1 MELTQS
7 QFMRLYNDANREQ
20 FNPIF
25 FERSNQEIMDCMK
38 KIILSCERDKYF
50 TLKVLD
56 MREIYDYEEI
66 INLLRDYE
74 DRSRKKSSKSENP
87 YDYINIK
94 DSDIMLL
101 EVKYFIRHNGM
112 EIDQNTNEVRYNPWE
127 ILTVYIVLPRFT
139 KKYYFRLNGNYYSDI
154 FQIVDGS
161 TYNNITGGK
170 NKKSQCNT
178 FKTMF
183 TPIRMYRV
191 YRDLQDV
198 SGEMVKHTVFTVNI
212 NIVFNSF
219 TNCMFYL
226 LANYGFYN
234 CCEFLDIH
242 CVQILDEPILDGE
255 HYNFEKHGIYVSY
268 PKYCY
273 QDPMV
278 QAFAATILDGINNN
292 CKIDDLFDIRYWLT
306 NLGNAFKNPTIEK
319 GLFILDA
326 LDGTYDLITK
336 EELHLPD
343 ELKVDIYMVLRWLMR
358 EFGPIRAKNNVDVTL
373 KRYRIGEPI
382 AAVYAKKI
390 TTGLNICADMGKK
403 VTLYSVHKHIN
414 TIPMYVINNIINMS
428 NLIAYRD
435 LVNDNDGMTALK
447 FTYKGISGLGE
458 NGTSI
463 QQTYRYVDPSHAGI
477 LDLDSSTTSDPG
489 MSGTICPLATVYKG
503 NSFSEYEEPN
513 TWEEQY
519 KHFQTD
525 WFEANYPKKINPFKF
540 KEQPVTDFTSL
551 RKQIIKEN
559 LEIDKVIV
567 PFFDVKDPSIEY
579 STAYYQV
586 GEEYEYEKNIKSM
599 FTVVEDDNEDAIN
612 NLDDYEDDDFD
623 DFD

>member
-1 MELTQS
+1 MEITQS
-7 QFMRLYNDANREQ
+7 QFMRLYNDTHREQ
-20 FNPIF
+20 FNPVF
-25 FERSNQEIMDCMK
+25 FQRSNNEIMDCMK
-38 KIILSCERDKYF
+38 KVILSCERDKYF

-74 DRSRKKSSKSENP
+74 DKNRKKSSKSENP
-87 YDYINIK
+87 YDYIDVK

-101 EVKYFIRHNGM
+101 EVKYFIRHNGT
-112 EIDQNTNEVRYNPWE
+112 EINQDTNQVICNPWE
-127 ILTVYIVLPRFT
+127 ILTVLIVLPRFT
-139 KKYYFRLNGNYYSDI
+139 KKYYFRLNGNYYTDI

-178 FKTMF
+178 FKSMF
-183 TPIRMYRV
+183 TPIRMYRMH
-191 YRDLQDV
+191 RDLRDV
-198 SGEMVKHTVFTVNI
+198 SGEDVRHTVYTANI

-226 LANYGFYN
+226 LANYGFTY
-234 CCEFLDIH
+234 CCDFLDIH
-242 CVQILDEPILDGE
+242 CVKILDEPILDGE
-255 HYNFEKHGIYVSY
+255 HYNFERNGIYVSY

-278 QAFAATILDGINNN
+278 QAFAASILDGINNET
-292 CKIDDLFDIRYWLT
+292 KIDDLFDIRHWLV
-306 NLGNAFKNPTIEK
+306 NLGAAFKNPTLEK

-326 LDGTYDLITK
+326 LDDSTYDLITK

-343 ELKVDIYMVLRWLMR
+343 DLKADIFMILRWLMR
-358 EFGPIRAKNNVDVTL
+358 EFGYIRAKNNVDVTL

-382 AAVYAKKI
+382 AAVYAKKLI
-390 TTGLNICADMGKK
+390 TGLNICADLGKK

-463 QQTYRYVDPSHAGI
+463 QQSYRYVDPSHAGI

-489 MSGTICPLATVYKG
+489 MSGTICPLAKLYPG
-503 NSFSEYEEPN
+503 NSFSEYEEPHF
-513 TWEEQY
+513 WEEQY
-519 KHFQTD
+519 KHYQTD
-525 WFEANYPKKINPFKF
+525 WMDAHYPDRINPIVFN
-540 KEQPVTDFTSL
+540 EPLNIDITAP
-551 RKQIIKEN
+551 RKQVIKEN
-559 LEIDKVIV
+559 LDIDKVICPV
-567 PFFDVKDPSIEY
+567 VDATDPSIEY
-579 STAYYQV
+579 SIARSQMAL
-586 GEEYEYEKNIKSM
+586 EYEEESNVKSM
-599 FTVVEDDNEDAIN
+599 FTIVQDGKETSIDDSY
-612 NLDDYEDDDFD
+612 DDYDDE
-623 DFD
+623 

>member
-1 MELTQS
+1 MEMTQS
-7 QFMRLYNDANREQ
+7 QFMRLYNDTHREQ

-25 FERSNQEIMDCMK
+25 FQRANSEIMDCVK

-74 DRSRKKSSKSENP
+74 DKNRKKSSKAENP
-87 YDYINIK
+87 YDYIDIK

-101 EVKYFIRHNGM
+101 EVKYFIRHNGT
-112 EIDQNTNEVRYNPWE
+112 EINQETNEVICNPWE
-127 ILTVYIVLPRFT
+127 ILTVLIVLPRFT
-139 KKYYFRLNGNYYSDI
+139 KKYYFRLNGNYYTDI

-183 TPIRMYRV
+183 TPIRMYRMH
-191 YRDLQDV
+191 RDLQDV
-198 SGEMVKHTVFTVNI
+198 SGDIVRHTIFTVNI

-226 LANYGFYN
+226 LANYGFYH
-234 CCEFLDIH
+234 CCDFLDIH
-242 CVQILDEPILDGE
+242 CVQILDKPILDGDY
-255 HYNFEKHGIYVSY
+255 YNFESNGIYITY

-278 QAFAATILDGINNN
+278 QAFAASILMAINKDT
-292 CKIDDLFDIRYWLT
+292 KIDDLFDIRFWLT
-306 NLGNAFKNPTIEK
+306 NLGSVFKNASIEK

-343 ELKVDIYMVLRWLMR
+343 DLKADIYMILRWLMR
-358 EFGPIRAKNNVDVTL
+358 EFGYLRAKNNVDVSL

-382 AAVYAKKI
+382 AAVYAKKL

-435 LVNDNDGMTALK
+435 LVNDNDAMTAIK

-458 NGTSI
+458 NGTLVQES
-463 QQTYRYVDPSHAGI
+463 YRYVDPSHAGI

-489 MSGTICPLATVYKG
+489 MSGTICPLGKVYKG
-503 NSFSEYEEPN
+503 NSFSEYEEPHY
-513 TWEEQY
+513 WEEQY
-519 KHFQTD
+519 KHFQIE
-525 WFEANYPKKINPFKF
+525 WMESKYPKLKNPFKF
-540 KEQPVTDFTSL
+540 KEEPKVDYTSL

-559 LEIDKVIV
+559 LEIDKVIC
-567 PFFDVKDPSIEY
+567 PFFSVEDPSIEFSIARSQMAQEY
-579 STAYYQV
+579 V
-586 GEEYEYEKNIKSM
+586 EESNVKSM
-599 FTVVEDDNEDAIN
+599 FTIVEDGNAESI
-612 NLDDYEDDDFD
+612 DDYFD
-623 DFD
+623 D

>member
-7 QFMRLYNDANREQ
+7 QFMRLYNDTHREQ

-25 FERSNQEIMDCMK
+25 FERKNSEIMDCVK
-38 KIILSCERDKYF
+38 KVILSCERDKYF
-50 TLKVLD
+50 TLKVLG
-56 MREIYDYEEI
+56 MKEIYDYEEI

-74 DRSRKKSSKSENP
+74 DKNRKKSSKAENP
-87 YDYINIK
+87 YDYIDIK

-101 EVKYFIRHNGM
+101 EVKYFIRHNGT
-112 EIDQNTNEVRYNPWE
+112 EINQETNEVICNPWE
-127 ILTVYIVLPRFT
+127 ILTVLIVLPRFT
-139 KKYYFRLNGNYYSDI
+139 KKYYFRLNGNYYTDT

-183 TPIRMYRV
+183 TPIRMYRMH
-191 YRDLQDV
+191 RDLQDV
-198 SGEMVKHTVFTVNI
+198 SGEIVRHTVFTVNI

-226 LANYGFYN
+226 LANYGYYH
-234 CCEFLDIH
+234 CCDFLDIH
-242 CVQILDEPILDGE
+242 CIQILSEPILDGE
-255 HYNFEKHGIYVSY
+255 HYNFESNGIYITY

-278 QAFAATILDGINNN
+278 QAFAASILMAINKDT
-292 CKIDDLFDIRYWLT
+292 KIDDLFDIRFWLV
-306 NLGNAFKNPTIEK
+306 NLGATFKNATIEK

-336 EELHLPD
+336 EELHLPED
-343 ELKVDIYMVLRWLMR
+343 LKADIYMILRWLMR
-358 EFGPIRAKNNVDVTL
+358 EFGPLRSKNNVDVSL

-382 AAVYAKKI
+382 AAVYAKKL

-435 LVNDNDGMTALK
+435 LVNDNDAMTAIK

-463 QQTYRYVDPSHAGI
+463 QQSYRYVDPSHAGI

-489 MSGTICPLATVYKG
+489 MSGTICPLGKVYKG

-525 WFEANYPKKINPFKF
+525 WFDSKYPKVVKPFIF
-540 KEQPVTDFTSL
+540 KEPPVTDYTSL
-551 RKQIIKEN
+551 RKQIVKEN
-559 LEIDKVIV
+559 LEIDKVIC
-567 PFFDVKDPSIEY
+567 PFKSATDPSIEF
-579 STAYYQV
+579 SIARSQM
-586 GEEYEYEKNIKSM
+586 EKEYVDESNVKSM
-599 FTVVEDDNEDAIN
+599 FTVVEDNAEPIESSLDY
-612 NLDDYEDDDFD
+612 DDYE
-623 DFD
+623 

>member
-1 MELTQS
+1 MEMTQS
-7 QFMRLYNDANREQ
+7 QFMRLYNDAHREQ

-25 FERSNQEIMDCMK
+25 FQRSNDEIMDCMK
-38 KIILSCERDKYF
+38 KVILSCERDKYF

-56 MREIYDYEEI
+56 MKEIYDYEEI

-74 DRSRKKSSKSENP
+74 DRNKKKSSKSENP
-87 YDYINIK
+87 YDYIDVK

-101 EVKYFIRHNGM
+101 EVKYLIRHNGT
-112 EIDQNTNEVRYNPWE
+112 EIDQDTNQVICNPWE
-127 ILTVYIVLPRFT
+127 VLTVLIVLPRFT
-139 KKYYFRLNGNYYSDI
+139 KKYYFRLNGNYYTDI

-183 TPIRMYRV
+183 TPIRMYRMH
-191 YRDLQDV
+191 RDLEDV
-198 SGEMVKHTVFTVNI
+198 SGEIVRHTVFTVNI

-219 TNCMFYL
+219 TNCIFYL
-226 LANYGFYN
+226 LANYGFIY
-234 CCEFLDIH
+234 CCDFLDIH
-242 CVQILDEPILDGE
+242 CVQILDKPILDGE
-255 HYNFEKHGIYVSY
+255 HYNFERNGIYITY

-278 QAFAATILDGINNN
+278 QAFAVSLLDGINSDT
-292 CKIDDLFDIRYWLT
+292 KIDDLFDIRYWLI
-306 NLGNAFKNPTIEK
+306 NLGTVFKNPSIEK

-343 ELKVDIYMVLRWLMR
+343 DLKADIYMILRWLMR
-358 EFGPIRAKNNVDVTL
+358 EFTYLRAKNNVDVSL

-382 AAVYAKKI
+382 AAVYAKKL
-390 TTGLNICADMGKK
+390 TTGLNICADLGKK

-414 TIPMYVINNIINMS
+414 TIPMFVINNIINMS

-489 MSGTICPLATVYKG
+489 MSGTICPLAKVYPG
-503 NSFSEYEEPN
+503 NSFSEYEEPHF
-513 TWEEQY
+513 WEEQY
-519 KHFQTD
+519 KHYQTD
-525 WFEANYPKKINPFKF
+525 WFESHYPKKIQPFEF
-540 KEQPVTDFTSL
+540 KEPRVVDML
-551 RKQIIKEN
+551 APRKQIIKEN
-559 LEIDKVIV
+559 LDIDKVIC
-567 PFFDVKDPSIEY
+567 PFVDANDPTIEY
-579 STAYYQV
+579 SIARSQIAM
-586 GEEYEYEKNIKSM
+586 EYENESNVKSL
-599 FTVVEDDNEDAIN
+599 FTIVKDDEAESI
-612 NLDDYEDDDFD
+612 DDSYYDYDEE
-623 DFD
+623 

>member
-1 MELTQS
+1 MNITQS
-7 QFMRLYNDANREQ
+7 QFMRLYNETHRED
-20 FNPIF
+20 FNPIYF
-25 FERSNQEIMDCMK
+25 QRDNRDIIDCMK
-38 KIILSCERDKYF
+38 KVILSCERDKYF

-74 DRSRKKSSKSENP
+74 EKNKKKSTKENT
-87 YDYINIK
+87 YDYININ

-101 EVKYFIRHNGM
+101 EVKYFIRHNGI
-112 EIDQNTNEVRYNPWE
+112 EINQETNEMVSNPWE
-127 ILTVYIVLPRFT
+127 ILTVLIALPRFT

-178 FKTMF
+178 FKTIF
-183 TPIRMYRV
+183 TPIRMYKI
-191 YRDLQDV
+191 YKDLEDV
-198 SGEMVKHTVFTVNI
+198 TGEIVRHTMYTVNI
-212 NIVFNSF
+212 NMVFNTF

-226 LANYGFYN
+226 LANFGFYT
-234 CCEFLDIH
+234 CCDFLDIH
-242 CVQILDEPILDGE
+242 CIKILDEPIMDGNY
-255 HYNFEKHGIYVSY
+255 YNFQKNGIYISY

-278 QAFAATILDGINNN
+278 QAFAVALLDGINSEA
-292 CKIDDLFDIRYWLT
+292 KIDNLFDIRYWLV
-306 NLGNAFKNPTIEK
+306 NLGASFKNASLDK

-336 EELHLPD
+336 EQIHLPD
-343 ELKVDIYMVLRWLMR
+343 DLKADIYQILRWLMR
-358 EFGPIRAKNNVDVTL
+358 EFAYIRAKNNVDVSL

-390 TTGLNICADMGKK
+390 VTGLSRCADMGKK
-403 VTLYSVHKHIN
+403 VTLHAVHKHIN

-435 LVNDNDGMTALK
+435 LVNDNDALTALK

-463 QQTYRYVDPSHAGI
+463 QQSYRYVDTSHAGI
-477 LDLDSSTTSDPG
+477 LDLDSSTNSDPG
-489 MSGTICPLATVYKG
+489 MSGTLCPLSKVYEG
-503 NSFSEYEEPN
+503 NSFSDYEEPHFWDEQFKRFQTEWIDSEQPKHFEPFIFEKPYEPDWNANRERVFEENIDIEGVVCPFYNVNDPSINYSNAGAQLKKEYEE
-513 TWEEQY
+513 EENVQ
-519 KHFQTD
+519 
-525 WFEANYPKKINPFKF
+525 
-540 KEQPVTDFTSL
+540 
-551 RKQIIKEN
+551 
-559 LEIDKVIV
+559 
-567 PFFDVKDPSIEY
+567 
-579 STAYYQV
+579 
-586 GEEYEYEKNIKSM
+586 SM
-599 FTVVEDDNEDAIN
+599 FTIKSDDEIEYIPDEENY
-612 NLDDYEDDDFD
+612 YE
-623 DFD
+623 

>member
-1 MELTQS
+1 MEMTQS
-7 QFMRLYNDANREQ
+7 QFMRLYNDAHREQ

-25 FERSNQEIMDCMK
+25 FQRSNDEIMDCMK
-38 KIILSCERDKYF
+38 KVILSCERDKYF

-56 MREIYDYEEI
+56 MKEIYDYEEI
-66 INLLRDYE
+66 MNLLRDYE
-74 DRSRKKSSKSENP
+74 DRNKKKSSKSENP
-87 YDYINIK
+87 YDYIDVK

-101 EVKYFIRHNGM
+101 EVKYLIRHNGT
-112 EIDQNTNEVRYNPWE
+112 EIDQDTNQVICNPWE
-127 ILTVYIVLPRFT
+127 VLTVLIVLPRFT
-139 KKYYFRLNGNYYSDI
+139 KKYYFRLNGNYYTDI

-183 TPIRMYRV
+183 TPIRMYRMH
-191 YRDLQDV
+191 RDLEDV
-198 SGEMVKHTVFTVNI
+198 SGEIVRHTVFTVNI

-219 TNCMFYL
+219 TNCIFYL
-226 LANYGFYN
+226 LANYGFIY
-234 CCEFLDIH
+234 CCDFLDIH

-255 HYNFEKHGIYVSY
+255 HYNFERNGIYITY

-278 QAFAATILDGINNN
+278 QAFAVSLLDGINSDT
-292 CKIDDLFDIRYWLT
+292 KIDDLFDIRYWLI
-306 NLGNAFKNPTIEK
+306 NLGTVFKNPSIEK

-343 ELKVDIYMVLRWLMR
+343 DLKADIYMILRWLMR
-358 EFGPIRAKNNVDVTL
+358 EFTYLRGKNNVDVSL

-382 AAVYAKKI
+382 AAVYAKKL
-390 TTGLNICADMGKK
+390 TTGLNICADLGKK

-414 TIPMYVINNIINMS
+414 TIPMFVINNIINMS

-489 MSGTICPLATVYKG
+489 MSGTICPLAKVYPG
-503 NSFSEYEEPN
+503 NSFSEYEEPHF
-513 TWEEQY
+513 WEEQY
-519 KHFQTD
+519 KHYQTD
-525 WFEANYPKKINPFKF
+525 WFESHYPKKIQPFEF
-540 KEQPVTDFTSL
+540 KEPRVVDML
-551 RKQIIKEN
+551 APRKQIIKEN
-559 LEIDKVIV
+559 LDIDKVIC
-567 PFFDVKDPSIEY
+567 PFVDANDPTIEY
-579 STAYYQV
+579 SIARSQIAM
-586 GEEYEYEKNIKSM
+586 EYENESNVKSL
-599 FTVVEDDNEDAIN
+599 FTIVKDDEAESI
-612 NLDDYEDDDFD
+612 DDSYYDYDEE
-623 DFD
+623 

>member
-1 MELTQS
+1 MEMTQS
-7 QFMRLYNDANREQ
+7 QFMRLYNDAHREQ

-25 FERSNQEIMDCMK
+25 FQRSNNEIMDCMK
-38 KIILSCERDKYF
+38 KVILSCERDKYF

-56 MREIYDYEEI
+56 MKEIYDYEEI

-74 DRSRKKSSKSENP
+74 DRNKKKSSKSENP
-87 YDYINIK
+87 YDYIDVK

-101 EVKYFIRHNGM
+101 EVKYLIRHNGT
-112 EIDQNTNEVRYNPWE
+112 EIDQDTNQVICNPWE
-127 ILTVYIVLPRFT
+127 VLTVLIVLPRFT
-139 KKYYFRLNGNYYSDI
+139 KKYYFRLNGNYYTDI

-183 TPIRMYRV
+183 TPIRMYRMH
-191 YRDLQDV
+191 RDLEDV
-198 SGEMVKHTVFTVNI
+198 SGEIVRHTVFTVNI

-226 LANYGFYN
+226 LANYGFVY
-234 CCEFLDIH
+234 CCDFLDIH

-255 HYNFEKHGIYVSY
+255 HYNFERNGIYITY

-278 QAFAATILDGINNN
+278 QAFAVSLLDGINNET
-292 CKIDDLFDIRYWLT
+292 KIDDLFDIRYWLI
-306 NLGNAFKNPTIEK
+306 NLGTVFKNPSIEK

-343 ELKVDIYMVLRWLMR
+343 DLKADIYMILRWLMR
-358 EFGPIRAKNNVDVTL
+358 EFTYLRGKNNVDVSL

-382 AAVYAKKI
+382 AAVYAKKL
-390 TTGLNICADMGKK
+390 TTGLNICADLGKK

-414 TIPMYVINNIINMS
+414 TIPMFVINNIINMS

-489 MSGTICPLATVYKG
+489 MSGTICPLAKVYPG
-503 NSFSEYEEPN
+503 NSFSEYEEPHF
-513 TWEEQY
+513 WEEQY
-519 KHFQTD
+519 KHYQTD
-525 WFEANYPKKINPFKF
+525 WFESHYPKKIQPFEF
-540 KEQPVTDFTSL
+540 KEPRVVDML
-551 RKQIIKEN
+551 APRKQIIKEN
-559 LEIDKVIV
+559 LDIDKVIC
-567 PFFDVKDPSIEY
+567 PFVDANDPTIEY
-579 STAYYQV
+579 SIARSQIAM
-586 GEEYEYEKNIKSM
+586 EYENESNVKSL
-599 FTVVEDDNEDAIN
+599 FTIVKDDEAESI
-612 NLDDYEDDDFD
+612 DDSYYDYDEE
-623 DFD
+623 

>member
-1 MELTQS
+1 MEITQS
-7 QFMRLYNDANREQ
+7 QFMRLYNDAHREH

-25 FERSNQEIMDCMK
+25 FQRSNNEIMDCMK
-38 KIILSCERDKYF
+38 KVILSCERDKYF

-74 DRSRKKSSKSENP
+74 DKNRKKSSKSENP
-87 YDYINIK
+87 YDYIDVK

-101 EVKYFIRHNGM
+101 EVKYFIRHNGT
-112 EIDQNTNEVRYNPWE
+112 EIDQDTNQVICNPWE

-139 KKYYFRLNGNYYSDI
+139 KKYYFRLNGNYYTDI

-183 TPIRMYRV
+183 TPIRMYRQH
-191 YRDLQDV
+191 RDLQDV
-198 SGEMVKHTVFTVNI
+198 SGEVVRHTVFTANI

-226 LANYGFYN
+226 LANYGFNY
-234 CCEFLDIH
+234 CCDFLDIH
-242 CVQILDEPILDGE
+242 CVQILDDPILDDE
-255 HYNFEKHGIYVSY
+255 HYNFERNGIYISY

-278 QAFAATILDGINNN
+278 QAFAVSLLDGINNET
-292 CKIDDLFDIRYWLT
+292 KIDDLFDIRHWLV
-306 NLGNAFKNPTIEK
+306 NLGNVFKNPSIEK

-336 EELHLPD
+336 DELHLPD
-343 ELKVDIYMVLRWLMR
+343 DLKADIYMILRWLMR
-358 EFGPIRAKNNVDVTL
+358 EFSYLRAKNNVDVSL

-390 TTGLNICADMGKK
+390 TTGLNICADLGKK

-489 MSGTICPLATVYKG
+489 MSGTICPLAKVYPG
-503 NSFSEYEEPN
+503 NSFSEYEEPHF
-513 TWEEQY
+513 WDEQY
-519 KHFQTD
+519 KHYQTE
-525 WFEANYPKKINPFKF
+525 WFESHYPEKFSPFEF
-540 KEQPVTDFTSL
+540 KEPRVVDMTSL
-551 RKQIIKEN
+551 RKQVIKEN
-559 LEIDKVIV
+559 LEIDKVIC
-567 PFFDVKDPSIEY
+567 PFVDANDPTIEFSIARSQMAMEY
-579 STAYYQV
+579 QEQDNV
-586 GEEYEYEKNIKSM
+586 KSM
-599 FTVVEDDNEDAIN
+599 FTIVADGEQQSIDDSY
-612 NLDDYEDDDFD
+612 DDYEDD
-623 DFD
+623 

>member
-1 MELTQS
+1 MEMTQS
-7 QFMRLYNDANREQ
+7 QFMRLYNDAHREQ

-25 FERSNQEIMDCMK
+25 FQRSNDEIMDCMK
-38 KIILSCERDKYF
+38 KVILSCERDKYF

-56 MREIYDYEEI
+56 MKEIYDYEEI

-74 DRSRKKSSKSENP
+74 DRNKKKSSKSENP
-87 YDYINIK
+87 YDYIDVK

-101 EVKYFIRHNGM
+101 EVKYLIRHNGT
-112 EIDQNTNEVRYNPWE
+112 EIDQDTNQVICNPWE
-127 ILTVYIVLPRFT
+127 VLTVLIVLPRFT
-139 KKYYFRLNGNYYSDI
+139 KKYYFRLNGNYYTDI

-183 TPIRMYRV
+183 TPIRMYRMH
-191 YRDLQDV
+191 RDLEDV
-198 SGEMVKHTVFTVNI
+198 SGEIVRHTVFTVNI

-219 TNCMFYL
+219 TNCIFYL
-226 LANYGFYN
+226 LANYGFIY
-234 CCEFLDIH
+234 CCDFLDIH
-242 CVQILDEPILDGE
+242 CVQILDKPILDGE
-255 HYNFEKHGIYVSY
+255 HYNFERNGIYITY

-278 QAFAATILDGINNN
+278 QAFAVSLLDGINSDT
-292 CKIDDLFDIRYWLT
+292 KIDDLFDIRYWLI
-306 NLGNAFKNPTIEK
+306 NLGTVFKNPSIEK

-343 ELKVDIYMVLRWLMR
+343 DLKADIYMILRWLMR
-358 EFGPIRAKNNVDVTL
+358 EFTYLRGKNNVDVSL

-382 AAVYAKKI
+382 AAVYAKKL
-390 TTGLNICADMGKK
+390 TTGLNICADLGKK

-414 TIPMYVINNIINMS
+414 TIPMFVINNIINMS

-489 MSGTICPLATVYKG
+489 MSGTICPLAKVYPG
-503 NSFSEYEEPN
+503 NSFSEYEEPHF
-513 TWEEQY
+513 WEEQY
-519 KHFQTD
+519 KHYQTD
-525 WFEANYPKKINPFKF
+525 WFESHYPKKIQPFEF
-540 KEQPVTDFTSL
+540 KEPRVVDML
-551 RKQIIKEN
+551 APRKQIIKEN
-559 LEIDKVIV
+559 LDIDKVIC
-567 PFFDVKDPSIEY
+567 PFVDANDPTIEY
-579 STAYYQV
+579 SIARSQIAM
-586 GEEYEYEKNIKSM
+586 EYENESNVKSL
-599 FTVVEDDNEDAIN
+599 FTIVKDDEAESI
-612 NLDDYEDDDFD
+612 DDSYYDYDEE
-623 DFD
+623 

>member
-1 MELTQS
+1 MEINQS
-7 QFMRLYNDANREQ
+7 QFMRLYNDAHREQ

-25 FERSNQEIMDCMK
+25 FQRSNDEIMDCMK
-38 KIILSCERDKYF
+38 KVILSCERDKYF

-56 MREIYDYEEI
+56 MREIYNYEEI

-74 DRSRKKSSKSENP
+74 DKNKKKSSKSENP
-87 YDYINIK
+87 YDYIDVK

-101 EVKYFIRHNGM
+101 EVKYLIRHNGT
-112 EIDQNTNEVRYNPWE
+112 EIDQDTNQVICNPWE
-127 ILTVYIVLPRFT
+127 ILTVLIVLPRFT
-139 KKYYFRLNGNYYSDI
+139 KKYYFRLNGNYYTDI

-183 TPIRMYRV
+183 TPIRMYRMH
-191 YRDLQDV
+191 RDLQDV
-198 SGEMVKHTVFTVNI
+198 SGEVVRHTVFTVNI

-226 LANYGFYN
+226 LANYGFNY
-234 CCEFLDIH
+234 CCDFLDIH
-242 CVQILDEPILDGE
+242 CVQILDKPILDDE
-255 HYNFEKHGIYVSY
+255 HYNFERNGIYITY

-278 QAFAATILDGINNN
+278 QAFAVSLLDGINNET
-292 CKIDDLFDIRYWLT
+292 KIDDLYDIRYWLI
-306 NLGNAFKNPTIEK
+306 NLGSVFKNPSIEK

-336 EELHLPD
+336 DELHLPD
-343 ELKVDIYMVLRWLMR
+343 DLKADIYMILRWLMR
-358 EFGPIRAKNNVDVTL
+358 EFTYLRAKNNVDVSL

-382 AAVYAKKI
+382 AAVYAKKL
-390 TTGLNICADMGKK
+390 TTGLNICADLGKK

-489 MSGTICPLATVYKG
+489 MSGTICPLAKVYPG
-503 NSFSEYEEPN
+503 NSFSEYEEPHF
-513 TWEEQY
+513 WEEQY
-519 KHFQTD
+519 KHYQTE
-525 WFEANYPKKINPFKF
+525 WFESHYPEKIQPFEF
-540 KEQPVTDFTSL
+540 NEPYVPDMTAP

-559 LEIDKVIV
+559 LDIDKVIC
-567 PFFDVKDPSIEY
+567 PFVDANDPSIEY
-579 STAYYQV
+579 SIARSQV
-586 GEEYEYEKNIKSM
+586 ALEYEEESNVKSM
-599 FTVVEDDNEDAIN
+599 FTIVEDGNAVSI
-612 NLDDYEDDDFD
+612 DDSYDEYDDD
-623 DFD
+623 